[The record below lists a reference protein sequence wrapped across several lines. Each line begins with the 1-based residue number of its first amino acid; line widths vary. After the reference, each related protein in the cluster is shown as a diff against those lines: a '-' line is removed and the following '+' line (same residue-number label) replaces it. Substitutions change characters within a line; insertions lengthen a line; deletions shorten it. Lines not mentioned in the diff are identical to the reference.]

1 MRHLRVRLAIAS
13 RGGSRSKPGGRTTR
27 TPCGPRPVEG
37 KWPGMPRGAP
47 TGAYYQVQRLLGAPH
62 PSHWG
67 MGKETGSPPP
77 EASEGPAE
85 RWLFFALSVGLFD
98 SCE

>member
-47 TGAYYQVQRLLGAPH
+47 TGAYYKFSACSARHTPRIEGMEKRRALPRPTQVRDRQSVG
-62 PSHWG
+62 
-67 MGKETGSPPP
+67 
-77 EASEGPAE
+77 
-85 RWLFFALSVGLFD
+85 FFALGYFD
-98 SCE
+98 E